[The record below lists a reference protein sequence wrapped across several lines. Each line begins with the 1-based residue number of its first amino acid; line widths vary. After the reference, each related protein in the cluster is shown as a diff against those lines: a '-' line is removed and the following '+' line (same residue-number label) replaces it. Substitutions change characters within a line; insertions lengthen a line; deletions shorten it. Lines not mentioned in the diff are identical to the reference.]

1 MTDEDK
7 KKILLVDDDKFL
19 VDMYS
24 MKFTEEG
31 YAVHTC
37 LSATDALRALR
48 GGLVPD
54 AIVFDLTM
62 PELDG
67 FSLLGTVIQE
77 KLAQGAVKI
86 ALTNQS
92 DDYEKKRI
100 MDLGADDYIVKA
112 SAIPSEVVDIVGKA
126 IRRT

>member
-1 MTDEDK
+1 M
-7 KKILLVDDDKFL
+7 
-19 VDMYS
+19 
-24 MKFTEEG
+24 
-31 YAVHTC
+31 
-37 LSATDALRALR
+37 
-48 GGLVPD
+48 PD